1 MRITEAEREALKAAA
16 HAAMPVL
23 AKLKEERDD
32 LNRRI
37 TTLEGIISSYEDA
50 LGGRRVRRP
59 PHEEAD
65 SVQQPRRGQV
75 HEHIEMVL
83 GSGGE
88 FTEPELRSELAA
100 RFGVSYSRGTVY
112 SALQRGKGIKF
123 EVKEKR
129 WRRITT

>member
-1 MRITEAEREALKAAA
+1 
-16 HAAMPVL
+16 MPVL

-37 TTLEGIISSYEDA
+37 STLEGILSSYEDA
-50 LGGRRVRRP
+50 LGGRRARR
-59 PHEEAD
+59 
-65 SVQQPRRGQV
+65 SVQEDGGDSEQPRRGQV

-88 FTEPELRSELAA
+88 FTEPELRAELAT
-100 RFGVSYSRGTVY
+100 RFGVKYSRGTVY

-129 WRRITT
+129 WRRM